1 MMEATRRG
9 AAILREGGSALDAVI
24 AAVAV
29 LENDPLFNAGYG
41 SLLNS
46 EGAVEMDASVMV
58 AQPGRRR
65 GARHIVRAGGVAAI
79 TRVRNPILLARAV
92 MEHSSH
98 VLMTGEGAER
108 FARKCGVPTCLPGE
122 LITERARERWLARI
136 EREREEKL
144 GDAHGTVGAAA
155 LDRNGQLAAATS
167 TGGVPGKIAG
177 RVGDSAII
185 GAGVFAG
192 AQGAASATGHGEA
205 IIMAQ
210 LCREAVAMMPRC
222 APERAARRS
231 VIQLIAAQN
240 SEAGVILVDARGRL
254 GYAHN
259 AGVMEVASFDSQ
271 HGFTHAWAPPAA
283 SKR

>member
-1 MMEATRRG
+1 MMEAARRG
-9 AAILREGGSALDAVI
+9 AAILREGGSALDAVV
-24 AAVAV
+24 AAVVV

-58 AQPGRRR
+58 AEPASNPRARR
-65 GARHIVRAGGVAAI
+65 IVRAGAVAAI
-79 TRVRNPILLARAV
+79 TRVRNPVLLARAV
-92 MEHSSH
+92 MEHTSH
-98 VLMTGEGAER
+98 ILMAGAGAER
-108 FARKCGVPTCLPGE
+108 LARKLAIPTCIPGE
-122 LITERARERWLARI
+122 LVTERARKRWRARV

-155 LDRNGQLAAATS
+155 LDRDGRLAAATS

-192 AQGAASATGHGEA
+192 ADGAASATGHGEA

-210 LCREAVAMMPRC
+210 LCREAVAMMSRC
-222 APERAARRS
+222 TPERAARRS
-231 VIQLIAAQN
+231 VIELIAPRNA
-240 SEAGVILVDARGRL
+240 EAGVILVDARGRL

-259 AGVMEVASFDSQ
+259 AGVMEVASFDSRR
-271 HGFTHAWAPPAA
+271 GFRHLWTPPVA
-283 SKR
+283 RR